1 MAKGPVGNF
10 ECALQNAL
18 KLFRSIPSLKNE
30 QKECLQQL
38 VVERRDVLAILPTGF
53 GKSIIYQLIPR
64 MFEEKSTVLVVSPL
78 ESIRDQQKR
87 KLDKVGMFTVDLSEE
102 DSVSRVTDAEFVF
115 GSAEQWLSARGK
127 EAIKSILNPVALVI
141 DEAHTTETW

>member
-38 VVERRDVLAILPTGF
+38 VVERRDEQF
-53 GKSIIYQLIPR
+53 YQLVLG
-64 MFEEKSTVLVVSPL
+64 KVSST
-78 ESIRDQQKR
+78 
-87 KLDKVGMFTVDLSEE
+87 
-102 DSVSRVTDAEFVF
+102 
-115 GSAEQWLSARGK
+115 
-127 EAIKSILNPVALVI
+127 N
-141 DEAHTTETW
+141 